1 MRRLQVVA
9 LALLL
14 ALLVGCVSGGV
25 PETTS
30 VTHTTAPAGP
40 QPTEPASRERCLA
53 RDIPG
58 DIMGLSGNGTRCL
71 ALYCL
76 WDSAQAVLALYDL
89 EGQVLAERVLDG
101 AAYEIALLPDGTA
114 VVLDWT
120 TLNVTCYDGNLIR
133 GVTRSGEGL
142 QWRRVWEDGTLCA
155 IRDSGV
161 LVRTSLPDGATREYA
176 LDEELSAL
184 SVLVNEGSRS
194 LLEYTDEEGQTGAV
208 WLDWETGALELCDG
222 ATPVLVTALQDTV
235 QTVSDD
241 TYLLLRYFGDEAVYA
256 LEGRRNA
263 WLLDGKDGLVL
274 LSSTAEGLEVWQPE
288 WGYTWE
294 IPGGADTWTGT
305 LCGWGVAYARQT
317 ETGTDLW
324 YLPLDAQA
332 PDGDEGEVWTIRDL
346 DARNRADAAAVRQDT
361 GVRVLYGQQG
371 ASFNDEGPTGYLGQA
386 ETDPLVIH
394 LAMEQLRQFTESY
407 PEGIFREMLTEPVNQ
422 LVLYLSGPLSP
433 DGENSLL
440 SAVGFTTT
448 LEDTRIVV
456 MNLEYA
462 GSVGFFRQSLAH
474 EFMHVME
481 DRIYAM
487 EAERGIPYLSYWESF
502 EPGEDAYFYSYFD
515 ANGLEVS
522 DPAYTAASDLLPT
535 EVSFLDSYS
544 RSYPNEDR
552 ARILEYLYAGEDGA
566 YAYLYQGGRIREK
579 AEYLCAVIRAC
590 FETCREA
597 ETLPWETLV
606 EPADFSEY
614 QSAVETYA
622 PQAKG

>member
-1 MRRLQVVA
+1 MRRLRMAA

-14 ALLVGCVSGGV
+14 ALLVGCVSGE
-25 PETTS
+25 PPATAP
-30 VTHTTAPAGP
+30 VTHTTAPTDP
-40 QPTEPASRERCLA
+40 LPTEPASRERCLA
-53 RDIPG
+53 QDIPG
-58 DIMGLSGNGTRCL
+58 DILGLSGNGTRCL
-71 ALYCL
+71 ALYSL
-76 WDSAQAVLALYDL
+76 WDSAQAVLTLYDL
-89 EGQVLAERVLDG
+89 NGEVLAERVLDG

-114 VVLDWT
+114 VVLDWA
-120 TLNVTCYDGNLIR
+120 TLDVTCYDGSLIR

-161 LVRTSLPDGATREYA
+161 LVRSSLPDGATMEYA
-176 LDEELSAL
+176 LDEELSAV
-184 SVLVNEGSRS
+184 SILVNEGSRS
-194 LLEYTDEEGQTGAV
+194 LLEYIDGEGQTGAV
-208 WLDWETGALELCDG
+208 WLDWATGALEPWDG
-222 ATPVLVTALQDTV
+222 AAPVLGTALDDTV
-235 QTVSDD
+235 QTASDD
-241 TYLLLRYFGDEAVYA
+241 TCLLLRYFGDEAVYA

-263 WLLDGKDGLVL
+263 WLLDGKNGLVL

-288 WGYTWE
+288 WGYTWK

-305 LCGWGVAYARQT
+305 LCGWGVAYARQG
-317 ETGTDLW
+317 ENGTDLL
-324 YLPLDAQA
+324 YLPLDAQG
-332 PDGDEGEVWTIRDL
+332 PDGDDGEVWTIRDL

-371 ASFNDEGPTGYLGQA
+371 ASFNDEGYTGYLGQA

-394 LAMEQLRQFTESY
+394 LAMEQLRRFTESY
-407 PEGIFREMLTEPVNQ
+407 PEGIFREMLTEPVQQ

-440 SAVGFTTT
+440 SAVGFTAI
-448 LEDTRIVV
+448 LGDTRVVV

-462 GSVGFFRQSLAH
+462 GSLSFFRQSLAH

-502 EPGEDAYFYSYFD
+502 EPAEDAYFYSYFD
-515 ANGLEVS
+515 ASGLEIS
-522 DPAYTAASDLLPT
+522 DPTYTAASELLPT

-552 ARILEYLYAGEDGA
+552 ARILEYLYAGEGGA

-590 FETCREA
+590 FETCRAA

-606 EPADFSEY
+606 EPVDFSEY
-614 QSAVETYA
+614 RSAVETYE